1 MITCFVGTRAQLI
14 KMAPV
19 ILEIE
24 RRKLSLNLVLTGQH
38 RETMD
43 QLMGDFGI
51 VTLPR
56 YLYSGPEI
64 TGIVQMA
71 KWFMSSCIRAI
82 RLSNEFMPRPPG
94 EPNVVLVHGDTFSTL
109 LGAVVGRLLR
119 VDVAHIEAGLR
130 SHNIF
135 HPFPEELT
143 RMLVFHLSRLSFCP
157 GDWAYANMAGYAST
171 SINTG
176 SNTLRDA
183 LRLMLTFAS
192 RISPPFDGEYG
203 IASIHRFENIF
214 NSGKLFEI
222 VALIEQAA
230 VRFPIVFVL
239 HPATRKKLTQF
250 GLLDR
255 LERNPHIRLAP
266 RMGYADFVQMMRSA
280 RFVITDGGGNQEE
293 LSYLGIPTLLM
304 RKATERQEGLGT
316 TATLCNYDSAA
327 LTIFLTSLP
336 LDATRE
342 VTMQAD
348 ERSAS
353 AMIVDHLVT
362 YSGKLQ

>member
-38 RETMD
+38 SETMG
-43 QLMGDFGI
+43 QLMADFGI
-51 VTLPR
+51 ATLPR
-56 YLYSGPEI
+56 YLYRGPEI

-71 KWFMSSCIRAI
+71 KWFVSSCVRAI
-82 RLSNEFMPRPPG
+82 RLSNEFMPRQLG

-130 SHNIF
+130 SYNIF

-143 RMLVFHLSRLSFCP
+143 RMAVFRLSRLSFCP
-157 GDWAYANMAGYAST
+157 GDWAYANMAAYT
-171 SINTG
+171 SMAINTG

-183 LRLMLTFAS
+183 LRLMLTFPS
-192 RISPPFDGEYG
+192 RISLPFNREYG

-214 NSGKLFEI
+214 NRSKLHEI
-222 VALIEQAA
+222 VVLIEQAA
-230 VRFPIVFVL
+230 ASFPIVFVL

-255 LERNPHIRLAP
+255 LQGNPSIHLAP
-266 RMGYADFVQMMRSA
+266 RMGYADFVQLMRSA

-304 RKATERQEGLGT
+304 RKATERKEGLGT
-316 TATLCNYDSAA
+316 TATLCNYDIAT
-327 LTIFLTSLP
+327 LMTFLTSLP
-336 LDATRE
+336 LASNRE
-342 VTMQAD
+342 EPMLTN
-348 ERSAS
+348 EISAS
-353 AMIVDHLVT
+353 VKIVDYLET
-362 YSGKLQ
+362 YATKS